1 MIDISTAFAGG
12 KKVFAAF
19 ITAGDPTLEDTKRYL
34 GIMQRFARNRN

>member
-19 ITAGDPTLEDTKRYL
+19 ITAGDPTLEDTKRYPASCR
-34 GIMQRFARNRN
+34 IAAPT